1 MTIENNDKEAFL
13 RFGGAT
19 QADLNFEITTDG
31 VFPLLIACAKTD
43 VDFISLMLSNLT
55 VDINKKDKNGVNAY
69 FMAAYHGNTKI
80 MRRLLEKGA

>member
-1 MTIENNDKEAFL
+1 M
-13 RFGGAT
+13 
-19 QADLNFEITTDG
+19 
-31 VFPLLIACAKTD
+31 
-43 VDFISLMLSNLT
+43 S